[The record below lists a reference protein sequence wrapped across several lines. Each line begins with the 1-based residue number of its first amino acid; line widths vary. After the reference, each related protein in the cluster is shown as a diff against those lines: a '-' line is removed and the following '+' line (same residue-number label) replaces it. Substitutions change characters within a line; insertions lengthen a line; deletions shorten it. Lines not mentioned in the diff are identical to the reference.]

1 MLGEG
6 GAWGSDG
13 RVREVVQSKYFCGHR
28 HSHNRSQPGSGT
40 TWQVIAGRAGVPNRK
55 PLGDLEAG
63 GLEPRLERGG
73 LAALSQVQD
82 QTRLALL
89 FVNPSRQGGPSGGPQ
104 RV

>member
-1 MLGEG
+1 MRGGGGQMGGNGG
-6 GAWGSDG
+6 GAL
-13 RVREVVQSKYFCGHR
+13 RVFLWPPAFSQSLSAGERDY
-28 HSHNRSQPGSGT
+28 
-40 TWQVIAGRAGVPNRK
+40 WQVIVGRAGVPNRK